1 MKKRDT
7 YRSFLI
13 KKILGVDSTYYKP
26 NPKFTRSDQA
36 PMHLALVIDGI
47 VEDIIHCDERLGY
60 ILMSDPIVVDIEEKI
75 NKVNISDIYNKED
88 NTFSMDV
95 KNVR

>member
-7 YRSFLI
+7 YKNYLI
-13 KKILGVDSTYYKP
+13 KKILGVDSTYYKT
-26 NPKFTRSDQA
+26 NPKYSRSKDA

-60 ILMSDPIVVDIEEKI
+60 LLMSEPKVVELDNNYI
-75 NKVNISDIYNKED
+75 KVSISDRYEENTNSFYKEGK
-88 NTFSMDV
+88 SV
-95 KNVR
+95 